1 MNKLLITAAAVV
13 FATTSAFAT
22 DLPNKKKAPL
32 PAPVAT
38 PAAAATAASTVNTIS
53 VDTGY
58 EAATDKYGY
67 SDRKNNTYNV
77 TFSHNIGGGF
87 SLGAKA
93 GTSQTYDQG
102 AIAQNIEGQAGYA
115 LPAFSGVAVSGK
127 VAVGERFTNGSDF
140 AYYAAYGNADY
151 KINDAI
157 AINAF
162 QYRYRSAFDDA
173 NGYKS
178 HQIGTG
184 VTYSFA
190 DKQSV
195 YAKVYRNYDNAWTGT
210 DNGVSIGYKLAF

>member
-13 FATTSAFAT
+13 FATSAFAT
-22 DLPNKKKAPL
+22 DLPNKKKAPAA

-38 PAAAATAASTVNTIS
+38 PAAAASAASTDNTIS

-67 SDRKNNTYNV
+67 SDRNKNTYNV

-93 GTSQTYDQG
+93 GTTQAYDQG

-115 LPAFSGVAVSGK
+115 LPAFAGVALSGK
-127 VAVGERFTNGSDF
+127 VGVGERFTNGTDY

-157 AINAF
+157 AINAV

-173 NGYKS
+173 VGYKS